1 MGLFKN
7 WKARREKKELDSNAP
22 DFAITD
28 EGLRLLNYLSDPEAG
43 KSYTIE
49 AFEDTINELMN
60 QTGHSRELVIEILK
74 YMLDHLPNQD

>member
-49 AFEDTINELMN
+49 AFEYAINYLMN
-60 QTGHSRELVIEILK
+60 QTGHPREHVVEILK
-74 YMLDHLPNQD
+74 SMLGCLVNED